1 MLLLSTCLF
10 VITIFSQIFQ
20 QAIPPSMIRIAL
32 FCFLTSTWQLSY
44 RRLFYM
50 MISNTQICA
59 LTEYYALY
67 LAPVPLFTY
76 LAEMK
81 RKKSLQ
87 MIYYGIAVAYFL
99 IFCGINFAD
108 MKYHVHLIRI
118 ESLMYILF
126 FISACVVIGIELF
139 GGGQLNEPRNLIL
152 RAGLLMFLAF
162 NLLQIILLV
171 VTESLENSRVIGILQ
186 RVDLSSLGIV
196 IFMISVITAVS
207 QTAIRMVRQNAADAQ
222 LRVLAVTDE
231 LTGIPNRR
239 YCEMRLHELRSM
251 ANYGI
256 VFLDVDGL
264 KKANDMYGHDM
275 GDKLIRKVAEIMRES
290 FSFEEGFFGRWGGD
304 EFLVVCAEAHEAELF
319 AENLEILQEEVNRK
333 GEFPFPVSISYGI
346 AYNDPRSARKAE
358 EVRREAD
365 RKMYERKK
373 QRPQRRSF

>member
-1 MLLLSTCLF
+1 
-10 VITIFSQIFQ
+10 
-20 QAIPPSMIRIAL
+20 
-32 FCFLTSTWQLSY
+32 
-44 RRLFYM
+44 
-50 MISNTQICA
+50 
-59 LTEYYALY
+59 
-67 LAPVPLFTY
+67 
-76 LAEMK
+76 
-81 RKKSLQ
+81 
-87 MIYYGIAVAYFL
+87 
-99 IFCGINFAD
+99 
-108 MKYHVHLIRI
+108 
-118 ESLMYILF
+118 
-126 FISACVVIGIELF
+126 
-139 GGGQLNEPRNLIL
+139 
-152 RAGLLMFLAF
+152 
-162 NLLQIILLV
+162 
-171 VTESLENSRVIGILQ
+171 
-186 RVDLSSLGIV
+186 VDLSSLGIV